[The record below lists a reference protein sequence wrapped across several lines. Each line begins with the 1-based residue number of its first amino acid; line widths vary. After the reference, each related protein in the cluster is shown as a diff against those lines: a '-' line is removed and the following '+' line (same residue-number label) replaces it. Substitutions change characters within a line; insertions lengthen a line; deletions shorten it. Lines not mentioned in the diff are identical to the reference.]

1 MRKNHLL
8 WLTLVPFLFVRS
20 PIGRIVFVNGVL
32 AHGVHTLPLQRFDIA
47 CNLLFGVYVG
57 ATAKWQPQTNACI
70 AFALAGWQINRNF
83 LDSSWMHFLAVQLP
97 LMVAA
102 AYF

>member
-8 WLTLVPFLFVRS
+8 WLTLVPFLFVRT

-32 AHGVHTLPLQRFDIA
+32 AHGVGTLPLQRFDIA

-57 ATAKWQPQTNACI
+57 ATATWQPQTNACI
-70 AFALAGWQINRNF
+70 AFALAGWQINRNL
-83 LDSSWMHFLAVQLP
+83 LDSSWMHLLAVQLP